1 MKRCK
6 AGGNECEVT
15 QSAKSCI
22 HCRYTKCLNIGMRPE
37 LVRGKRKKDESR
49 DLEREER
56 EDSES
61 ENSDT
66 VDASEECATSTS
78 NQAEGLLA
86 IIIFPN
92 IISDYF

>member
-1 MKRCK
+1 
-6 AGGNECEVT
+6 
-15 QSAKSCI
+15 
-22 HCRYTKCLNIGMRPE
+22 MRPE

-49 DLEREER
+49 DLERE
-56 EDSES
+56 DSER

-78 NQAEGLLA
+78 NQTEGLLA